1 MHFTFSDTIAG
12 YVTSA
17 KDLIAGTFGLQTS
30 DGREFQVKLTDVT
43 YAEVIRNPGE
53 PFQDPGMPIESL
65 LVPGRY
71 MFAYGIFYP
80 EGGDYKFE
88 AKHLVAVGQTEHDW
102 RFESADWWIN
112 QIRDLA
118 EFYFTAQFPDGVIDY
133 RNYRTQLT
141 LEGQQVPSTR
151 QETDTISRM
160 VYGFASAYML
170 TGENRYL
177 EAAEKGTEYLREH
190 MRAIDEE
197 EEVVYWYHAADIQ
210 GAHKRNIFASE
221 FGDDLDAIPAYEQ
234 IYALAGPVQ
243 TYRATGDPR
252 ILRDAEMTVNL
263 FDRYFLDK
271 ERDGHFSHI
280 DPVTMDPRSESL
292 THNRARKNWN
302 SVGDHAPAYLINL
315 WLATGDRRYL
325 DMLTYC
331 ADLIVKHFP
340 DYEKSPFVNEKF
352 FEDWTHDHE
361 TPLQKN
367 RAIVGHNLKI
377 AWNLMRVY
385 HLSPDERY
393 AELARKIAAL
403 MPEVGRDKQRGGWYD
418 MVERE
423 LAPGEEFH
431 RLIWHDRKAWW
442 QQEQGILAFLILAG
456 SLREPEY
463 LRMARESSAFYN
475 AFFPDNDSAGVYFNV
490 LASGVPYLVG
500 TERLKGSHSMSGY
513 HSFELCYLAAIYTNL
528 LLTSQPMTFYFKPK
542 PGALKDNIL
551 RVAPDLLPA
560 GSIKIDAV
568 WINGNRYADF
578 DAEALTVRL
587 PEPPPRRV
595 VPHPTTVR
603 LGVKDGSNAP
613 GGTPEALEVRVRIV
627 PAALPYNIEYDLSGS
642 VAQLTLD
649 GTLDDSAV
657 LALRAELN
665 RIALARPKELALQLT
680 GLHSVSG
687 VCARALAFAQQN
699 LDVATTISIVGA
711 IPEVRQ
717 MLGDVGLLDA
727 ATELDMDADGSPPG
741 RRTGHSTPRPR
752 LAERASRADA
762 VNRQG

>member
-1 MHFTFSDTIAG
+1 MDKMHFTFSDTIAG

-17 KDLIAGTFGLQTS
+17 KDPSTGAFGLQTS

-43 YAEVIRNPGE
+43 YAEVIRNPSE

-80 EGGDYKFE
+80 EGGDCKFE
-88 AKHLVAVGQTEHDW
+88 AKRLVVVGRTEHDW
-102 RFESADWWIN
+102 RFESPDWWVN
-112 QIRDLA
+112 QIHDLA
-118 EFYFTAQFPDGVIDY
+118 EFYFNAQFPDGVVDY

-141 LEGQQVPSTR
+141 LEGQKVPSTR

-160 VYGFASAYML
+160 IYGFASAYLL
-170 TGENRYL
+170 TGVDKYL
-177 EAAEKGTEYLREH
+177 EAAEKGTEYLRET
-190 MRAIDEE
+190 MQAIDEKE
-197 EEVVYWYHAADIQ
+197 QLVYWYHAADIQ
-210 GAHKRNIFASE
+210 GTHKRNIFASE

-243 TYRATGDPR
+243 TYRVTGDPR

-263 FDRYFLDK
+263 FDKYFLDR
-271 ERDGHFSHI
+271 EREGHFSHL
-280 DPVTMDPRSESL
+280 DPVTMDPRNESL

-315 WLATGDRRYL
+315 WLATGDKRFS

-331 ADLIVKHFP
+331 ANLIVTHFP
-340 DYEKSPFVNEKF
+340 DYEHSPFVNEKF
-352 FEDWTHDHE
+352 FEDWSHDHE

-367 RAIVGHNLKI
+367 RAIIGHNLKI
-377 AWNLMRVY
+377 AWNLMRVQ
-385 HLSPDERY
+385 HLSPDDRY
-393 AELARKIAAL
+393 VEMARKIAAL

-475 AFFPDNDSAGVYFNV
+475 AWFPDNDSGGVYFNV
-490 LASGVPYLVG
+490 LASGIPYLVG

-513 HSFELCYLAAIYTNL
+513 HSFELCYLAAVYTNL

-551 RVAPDLLPA
+551 RVAPDLLPP

-578 DAEALTVRL
+578 DADALTVKL
-587 PEPPPRRV
+587 PEPPAQRAE
-595 VPHPTTVR
+595 PHPLTIR
-603 LGVKDGSNAP
+603 LGGKDSTNASSD
-613 GGTPEALEVRVRIV
+613 TPEDLEVRVRIV
-627 PAALPYNIEYDLSGS
+627 PAALPYNIQYDLSGAI
-642 VAQLTLD
+642 AQLTLD

-657 LALRAELN
+657 LALRAELK
-665 RIALARPKELALQLT
+665 RIVAARPKKVTLYLM
-680 GLHSVSG
+680 GLRSISG
-687 VCARALAFAQQN
+687 VCARALAFTQQD
-699 LDVATTISIVGA
+699 LDLATTISVVGA
-711 IPEVRQ
+711 VPEVKQ
-717 MLGDVGLLDA
+717 VLDDVGFLDA
-727 ATELDMDADGSPPG
+727 ATVLDTEPQ
-741 RRTGHSTPRPR
+741 
-752 LAERASRADA
+752 ADA
-762 VNRQG
+762 SNGQG